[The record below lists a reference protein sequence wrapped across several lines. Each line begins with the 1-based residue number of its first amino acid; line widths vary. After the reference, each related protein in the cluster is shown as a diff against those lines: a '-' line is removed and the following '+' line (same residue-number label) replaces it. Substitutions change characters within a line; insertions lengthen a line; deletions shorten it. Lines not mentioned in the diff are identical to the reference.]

1 MCILVKKKSIFVD
14 ENFDC
19 IDFVSIYFNISFSPK
34 ETDTSVKVKIESL
47 YHCKL

>member
-1 MCILVKKKSIFVD
+1 MCILVKKSIFVD

-19 IDFVSIYFNISFSPK
+19 IHFASIYFNISFSPK